1 MFCLMSKY
9 YSSSLFS
16 RLLSCLIYLVYNY
29 LLIMLTTYVCSDL
42 NTFYEILSG
51 HVSTYA
57 GTRALERRNEDS
69 RHQALFY
76 FIALVVISG
85 PLLRQVII
93 LLIYFMDIKTYLLVI
108 LLECDRLAYQHIL
121 FIHIQI
127 YIISLELYVK
137 YIMRACQDDSING
150 LNRSCACQNW
160 GHYNIEYACYYLKI
174 KKITLD

>member
-1 MFCLMSKY
+1 MDGLPSYENFLIYVLQIVIYVMFCLMSKY

-69 RHQALFY
+69 RH
-76 FIALVVISG
+76 
-85 PLLRQVII
+85 
-93 LLIYFMDIKTYLLVI
+93 
-108 LLECDRLAYQHIL
+108 
-121 FIHIQI
+121 
-127 YIISLELYVK
+127 
-137 YIMRACQDDSING
+137 
-150 LNRSCACQNW
+150 
-160 GHYNIEYACYYLKI
+160 
-174 KKITLD
+174 